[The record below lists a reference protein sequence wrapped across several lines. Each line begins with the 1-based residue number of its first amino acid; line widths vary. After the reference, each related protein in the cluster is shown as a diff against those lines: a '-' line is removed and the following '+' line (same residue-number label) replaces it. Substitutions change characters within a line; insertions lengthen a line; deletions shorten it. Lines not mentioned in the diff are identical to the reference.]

1 LFLQTDED
9 WCAIIVVDMPPS
21 KEANDY
27 LNTLK
32 QKYYLKIDV
41 ILVEQM

>member
-1 LFLQTDED
+1 
-9 WCAIIVVDMPPS
+9 MPPS

-32 QKYYLKIDV
+32 QKYYPKIDV
-41 ILVEQM
+41 ILVEQNVGPGVSKI